1 MRLSGVTIGDLQR
14 GQAAFIRARIEV
26 PADAQNVG
34 GINLFG
40 ESFGDY
46 PQAIV
51 VRAGYHLKPN
61 VPQNTKNLE

>member
-1 MRLSGVTIGDLQR
+1 MRLSGVSIADLHL
-14 GQAAFIRARIEV
+14 GQEPYIRASIEV